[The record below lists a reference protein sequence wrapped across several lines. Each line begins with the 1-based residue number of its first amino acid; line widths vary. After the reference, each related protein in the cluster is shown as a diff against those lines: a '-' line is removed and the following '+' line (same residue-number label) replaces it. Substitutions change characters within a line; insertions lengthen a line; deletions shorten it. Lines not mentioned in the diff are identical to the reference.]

1 MSYEKLEKMLYST
14 LKYNAEINE
23 YCERLQTRYDELLR
37 E

>member
-1 MSYEKLEKMLYST
+1 MSYEKRKKILHDT

-23 YCERLQTRYDELLR
+23 YCERLQIRYNELLR